1 MTAVGKILVFVN
13 LVFSLIVAAL
23 IVTVYMSQTRW
34 AAELKKS
41 EANNKVLEA
50 SNDAFREE
58 AQRANT
64 LAANQVAA
72 ADARAKKAEDERDF
86 QAGLVKERDT
96 QLALLRGKNNQN
108 DAVTTASQVEVT
120 RRQVDTEKL
129 RESLKKESDKAAQ
142 LVIDNNKI
150 RERAVAAEIQSRALA
165 ERAAG
170 MEKQIQQL
178 AQDNA
183 RLKANG
189 GGGTAV
195 ARGGANAKN
204 PPPENVEGL
213 VKATDPSSGLMT
225 ITIGTDAGVGKGNTM
240 EVFRL
245 AAVPSQSKYLGT
257 IRIIEAGHNYAV
269 GQPVGRMLA
278 APQVGDRV
286 ASRILGS

>member
-23 IVTVYMSQTRW
+23 VVTIYMSQTRW

-41 EANNKVLEA
+41 EANNQVLVA
-50 SNDAFREE
+50 SLQASQEENQRVATAAAAQVAE
-58 AQRANT
+58 AQT
-64 LAANQVAA
+64 
-72 ADARAKKAEDERDF
+72 RAKKAEDERDH
-86 QAGLVKERDT
+86 QAGLAKEKDA
-96 QLALLRGKNNQN
+96 QLALLRNKNTQN
-108 DAVTTASQVEVT
+108 DSLTTASQVEAT
-120 RRQVDTEKL
+120 RHQADTEKL
-129 RESLKKESDKAAQ
+129 RETLKKETDENAR
-142 LVIDNNKI
+142 LVNENNKVLQ
-150 RERAVAAEIQSRALA
+150 RAVAAEIQARAVA
-165 ERAAG
+165 ERADR
-170 MEKQIQQL
+170 MEKEMQRL

-189 GGGTAV
+189 GGSAV
-195 ARGGANAKN
+195 ARGGVNAKN

-213 VKATDPSSGLMT
+213 VKAYDPASGLMT

-240 EVFRL
+240 EVFRI

-269 GQPVGRMLA
+269 GQPMGRMLA

-286 ASRILGS
+286 ASRILGG